1 MEMND
6 TVEEPVVEPNDDSDK
21 IKLDELV
28 QTYLTIRNE
37 RDSLA
42 RQFQLKDQELRADLQ
57 QLEQVMLNSCNE
69 VSANS
74 IRTGSGT
81 IIKSLK
87 ESYVCSDW
95 GNFKQF
101 VLDNQAVEL
110 FQQRIHQTNFKEF
123 LSNRTDEGSPPGISS
138 MREFS
143 MVVRKPSKS

>member
-1 MEMND
+1 MND
-6 TVEEPVVEPNDDSDK
+6 TVEESVVEPNDDSDK
-21 IKLDELV
+21 IQLDKLV

-42 RQFQLKDQELRADLQ
+42 RQFQLKDQELKADLQ

-87 ESYVCSDW
+87 ESS
-95 GNFKQF
+95 NS
-101 VLDNQAVEL
+101 L
-110 FQQRIHQTNFKEF
+110 F
-123 LSNRTDEGSPPGISS
+123 
-138 MREFS
+138 
-143 MVVRKPSKS
+143 